1 MFSLCLAHCSS
12 SLRMGQ
18 ISGLENIGYDF
29 VKYIYKKMF
38 SGKKLKST
46 KPIEVLNVPNSF
58 KTFYKRCRN
67 MVHLKGKLCS
77 TVDIVVILLAHF

>member
-1 MFSLCLAHCSS
+1 
-12 SLRMGQ
+12 
-18 ISGLENIGYDF
+18 
-29 VKYIYKKMF
+29 MF